1 MWRSKFWIWPV
12 VPGCLQFVI
21 LMFKFFTCPK
31 SMKLSCPFFCF
42 FKKATCVRDL
52 SSFTVFASDTIL
64 VVKCFIYIC
73 FSRLF
78 CSKLERYVNETI
90 CCRFISPP
98 KEGCVIFA
106 GREVCPVDFG
116 GTKILV
122 CIFVLPKCDTFNP
135 LATLLALDFR
145 MLLGVYLHFFLLL
158 IIHFDI
164 SL

>member
-31 SMKLSCPFFCF
+31 SMKLTCPFFCF

-122 CIFVLPKCDTFNP
+122 FIFVVLPKCDIFNP

-145 MLLGVYLHFFLLL
+145 MFLGVYLDFFFL
-158 IIHFDI
+158 
-164 SL
+164 

>member
-1 MWRSKFWIWPV
+1 
-12 VPGCLQFVI
+12 
-21 LMFKFFTCPK
+21 MFKFFTCPN
-31 SMKLSCPFFCF
+31 SMKLTCPFFCF

-64 VVKCFIYIC
+64 VAKCFIYVYIYIYTYIKRL
-73 FSRLF
+73 SRLF

-116 GTKILV
+116 GTKILM
-122 CIFVLPKCDTFNP
+122 CIFVVLPKCDIFNP

-145 MLLGVYLHFFLLL
+145 MILSVYLHFF
-158 IIHFDI
+158 FF
-164 SL
+164 